1 MGQRHRSRSDW
12 TGPNGPIGTYISEEI
27 KKTLEAYRHQPNFL
41 LENANL
47 EEDTARG
54 GYAHRQLF
62 ELVQNSADAL
72 AGSNGGRVCIRLTSK
87 YLYCADEGKPIDEA
101 GARALMFSHLSSKR
115 GTAEIGRFGL
125 GFKSVIGV
133 TDCPEFFSRSGSFRF
148 DRHASINLIRSVVPS
163 SERYP
168 ILRLPVAIDPALT
181 AEEDPALHEFMG
193 WATNIVRLPL
203 KPGSNETLEQQI
215 TDFPQEF
222 LLFVNHVS
230 QLTME
235 VGDKVAREFSLN
247 RQGKISVLKDGGS
260 ESQWLVISG
269 EHRLSQKA
277 KSDRR
282 SLDDVDDIQVSWAIP
297 VDRLD
302 STGHFWAF
310 FPTMT
315 TSPLAGI
322 LNAPWKTNEDRQNLL
337 TGVYNN
343 ELIDFAAGL
352 AAKAITKLQ
361 TEDDPARHLDAL
373 PRRSE
378 PGDPEH
384 FSRLR
389 FELYNQLQD
398 YELVPDQKGDLV
410 HVEDVLYPPKELTDS
425 INIDLFESWAAYHYR
440 PVEWLHTRALT
451 RNRLAR
457 LEFLYGSSLNH
468 MRQSPSSGTSIPRQS
483 ISKWL
488 EDLTSYAKKCRMKGE
503 PNWQELAVEASTA
516 AIQTAVLIDDEQ
528 IRNRYD
534 RLGSII
540 LTSQGKWVTPDPSM
554 VFLSEDTVPPF
565 GIETV
570 HLHLYCD
577 SEVLLC
583 LRQLGLQ
590 YLSPEV
596 ALNASLS
603 GIRSDSIYD
612 WNDDDWVHL
621 WEQIRSINQAKAANL
636 IKDNMNEHSQWSRR
650 SWHDLLHVRTCSNYW
665 SPLSKTLLP
674 GSIVPEDGSRDSEVA
689 IDLNF
694 HDVDVPLLQELGAT
708 DIPTANYPL
717 SSDRYFSFL
726 WSCRTS
732 FIQEINRNPNINRTP
747 QEKKLEFISGGRP
760 PTSGPLDVFG
770 LLSEESKLLYT
781 ERLLDITDTYRIWEM
796 GHSSINEYGT
806 QEFQSPAVEALLEY
820 GKIQTERGISDLW
833 EGLSPNPDSLVIKA
847 LLRHPSADRI
857 VEAFQLC
864 VEDQIS
870 VEAIGE
876 DEPIPLIDIWPGFKP
891 CLSDQQMDIQVV
903 RCDELLQFRIGTNDR
918 PDCLLQNG
926 TIYVVRKNEEEE
938 LQQILEELKKESRI
952 FASIRDILEYKTP
965 EEVEQGRA
973 RVRECVTDEERLL
986 AAVGETALRQRL
998 PWGLLEIMEQ
1008 DQGYLTGVQI
1018 AQAAIATFHTGA
1030 LREYR
1035 HELDHLGPPGQW
1047 AGSSKAVR
1055 FVQSLGFGEDW
1066 AGGKKT
1072 KRTPYVEV
1080 VGPYSLPPLHGFQRI
1095 VVDNVKELIR
1105 SREDQGEGRGMISM
1119 PTGSGKTRVAVQAIV
1134 EAIRE
1139 SRLRGNILWVADRDE
1154 LCEQAVEA
1162 WTQVWS
1168 SEGIEATQL
1177 RISRMWGGQPNPLP
1191 TEDIHVVIASVQ
1203 TIYYRIA
1210 DRRATLEFLTDLKL
1224 LVFDEAHR
1232 SIAHSHTTVMKELG
1246 LDRRRRSDEPILIG
1260 LTATPYRGH
1269 NQQETE
1275 RLVNRY
1281 GKNRLDAG
1289 AFSSDDPEKVVQELQ
1304 TMNVLAK
1311 ADHAT
1316 IEGGEF
1322 RLSHEELQESE
1333 KTPYWLPRSVEN
1345 RIAGDSDRTRRI
1357 VQAYLDRTD
1366 HGWPTLIYAT
1376 SVEHSQVIAALLVT
1390 RGVEARAVSA
1400 STDTRTRRRTVEE
1413 FRNGEIKVLVNYGIF
1428 REGFDAPK
1436 TRAVIIA
1443 RPVYSPNLYF
1453 QMIGR
1458 GLRGVKN
1465 GGNDR
1470 CLILDV
1476 DDNVVNFRKRLAF
1489 SDLDWLWDWD
1499 SSVAA
1504 DAQVTRVG
1512 NSRQDLLTPEVEQMP
1527 GARRKDAPAQPEDQ
1541 PVTSLPARVSNLSIP
1556 SEADLLYPTVC
1567 ALRDLGGS
1575 GHKTEIDRKVIEIEG
1590 FGEELMALRKP
1601 NGISKVEYRLGWV
1614 RTALKGIGVVVNM
1627 PGGYWSLTE
1636 KGLTIDEA
1644 KIRSDHADYRR
1655 RIT

>member
-1 MGQRHRSRSDW
+1 MGQRHLSRSDW
-12 TGPNGPIGTYISEEI
+12 TGPNGLIGTYISEDT
-27 KKTLEAYRHQPNFL
+27 KKTVEAYSRQPDL
-41 LENANL
+41 ILEHANH

-72 AGSNGGRVCIRLTSK
+72 AGSNGGRICIRLTSK
-87 YLYCADEGKPIDEA
+87 YLYCADEGRPVDED
-101 GARALMFSHLSSKR
+101 GVRALKSSHMSSKR

-148 DRHASINLIRSVVPS
+148 DRDESIKLIRSVVPG
-163 SERYP
+163 SERCP
-168 ILRLPVAIDPALT
+168 ILRLPEAIDPALA
-181 AEEDPALHEFMG
+181 AEDDPMLHEFMG

-203 KPGSNETLEQQI
+203 KSRSNEALEQQI

-235 VGDKVAREFSLN
+235 IGNKVARTFSLN
-247 RQGKISVLKDGGS
+247 RQGGISILNAGED
-260 ESQWLVISG
+260 ESQWLVVSDK
-269 EHRLSQKA
+269 HRLSEEA

-282 SLDDVDDIQVSWAIP
+282 SLDDVDDIQISWAIP
-297 VDRLD
+297 VNKLD

-315 TSPLAGI
+315 TSPLSGI

-337 TGVYNN
+337 TGVYND

-352 AAKAITKLQ
+352 AAKTLTKLQ

-389 FELYNQLQD
+389 SELYKRLQG
-398 YELVPDQKGDLV
+398 YKLVPNQKGDLV
-410 HVEDVLYPPKELTDS
+410 HVEDALYPPKELTDS
-425 INIDLFESWAAYHYR
+425 INMDLFESWAAYSDR
-440 PVEWLHTRALT
+440 PVEWLHIRALT

-457 LEFLYGSSLNH
+457 LDSLYLSYLENH
-468 MRQSPSSGTSIPRQS
+468 TQQFPSFGTSLPRQS
-483 ISKWL
+483 VAKWL
-488 EDLTSYAKKCRMKGE
+488 EALTLYAKRCRMNGE
-503 PNWQELAVEASTA
+503 PNWQEFAVEASTI
-516 AIQTAVLIDDEQ
+516 AIQTAVLIDER
-528 IRNRYD
+528 IKNRHD
-534 RLGSII
+534 RLGSIVF
-540 LTSQGKWVTPDPSM
+540 TSQDEWVTPDPNT
-554 VFLSEDTVPPF
+554 VFLSEDTNL

-570 HLHLYCD
+570 HFHLCLD
-577 SEVLLC
+577 PKTSLC

-590 YLSPEV
+590 YLSLEV
-596 ALNASLS
+596 ALKALLLE
-603 GIRSDSIYD
+603 IRSDNICN
-612 WNDDDWVHL
+612 WDDDNWAHL
-621 WEQIRSINQAKAANL
+621 WESIRSIDQAKAIKLITANV
-636 IKDNMNEHSQWSRR
+636 NEHSQWSRR
-650 SWHDLLHVRTCSNYW
+650 DWHDLLHVHTVSNSW

-674 GSIVPEDGSRDSEVA
+674 GSIVPRDGSRDSETA
-689 IDLNF
+689 IDLDF
-694 HDVDVPLLQELGAT
+694 HEVDVPLLQELGAT

-717 SSDRYFSFL
+717 SSDRYFRFL
-726 WSCRTS
+726 RSCRTR
-732 FIQEINRNPNINRTP
+732 FIREISQNPNINRIP
-747 QEKKLEFISGGRP
+747 QEGKLEFISPWEGLS
-760 PTSGPLDVFG
+760 TSGPLDLFE
-770 LLSEESKLLYT
+770 LLSEEGKLLYT
-781 ERLLDITDTYRIWEM
+781 ERLLNIFNTYMMWEM
-796 GHSSINEYGT
+796 GHRTRSGYGT
-806 QEFQSPAVEALLEY
+806 QEFQSPAIEALREY
-820 GKIQTERGISDLW
+820 GRVRTERGILNLR

-847 LLRHPSADRI
+847 LLGYHSADRI
-857 VEAFQLC
+857 VKAFDLC
-864 VEDQIS
+864 VEDQVS

-876 DEPIPLIDIWPGFKP
+876 DESIPLIDIWPGFKLY
-891 CLSDQQMDIQVV
+891 LSDQQMDLQVI
-903 RCDELLQFRIGTNDR
+903 RCDELLQFGMGTDDLRLNCSLR
-918 PDCLLQNG
+918 NS
-926 TIYVVRKNEEEE
+926 TVYVVRQNEEEE
-938 LQQILEELKKESRI
+938 LQQILEELKESRI
-952 FASIRDILEYKTP
+952 VASVSDILDYKTP
-965 EEVEQGRA
+965 EEVEQNRA
-973 RVRECVTDEERLL
+973 RIRECATDEERLL

-1008 DQGYLTGVQI
+1008 DQGYLTGVQV

-1035 HELDHLGPPGQW
+1035 REIDHLGPPGQW

-1095 VVDNVKELIR
+1095 VVDNVKELIQ
-1105 SREDQGEGRGMISM
+1105 SHEDQGEGRGMISM

-1139 SRLRGNILWVADRDE
+1139 NRLQGNILWIADRDE

-1168 SEGIEATQL
+1168 SEGIKATQL
-1177 RISRMWGGQPNPLP
+1177 RISRMWGGQPSPLP

-1246 LDRRRRSDEPILIG
+1246 LDPRQRSDEPILIG

-1269 NQQETE
+1269 NQQETA

-1304 TMNVLAK
+1304 DMNVLAK

-1322 RLSHEELQESE
+1322 EMNPEELQESE

-1345 RIAGDSDRTRRI
+1345 RIAGDADRTRRI
-1357 VQAYLDRTD
+1357 VQAYLDRIGR
-1366 HGWPTLIYAT
+1366 GWPTLIYAT
-1376 SVEHSQVIAALLVT
+1376 SVEHSQVVAALLVT
-1390 RGVEARAVSA
+1390 KGIEARAVSA
-1400 STDTRTRRRTVEE
+1400 NTDTRTRRRTVEG

-1458 GLRGVKN
+1458 GLRGIKN

-1476 DDNVVNFRKRLAF
+1476 DDNVVNFQKKLAF

-1504 DAQVTRVG
+1504 GTQVTRRAD
-1512 NSRQDLLTPEVEQMP
+1512 SRQDLLHQKF
-1527 GARRKDAPAQPEDQ
+1527 ADAGCPP
-1541 PVTSLPARVSNLSIP
+1541 
-1556 SEADLLYPTVC
+1556 
-1567 ALRDLGGS
+1567 
-1575 GHKTEIDRKVIEIEG
+1575 
-1590 FGEELMALRKP
+1590 
-1601 NGISKVEYRLGWV
+1601 
-1614 RTALKGIGVVVNM
+1614 
-1627 PGGYWSLTE
+1627 
-1636 KGLTIDEA
+1636 
-1644 KIRSDHADYRR
+1644 
-1655 RIT
+1655 